1 MCSQFELKV
10 KARGLGKC
18 LPGLHVSP
26 QQIPRRPEMNPRDP
40 VLMLSAEADAYVAAT
55 ARWGLM
61 GSFLSLDPQVP
72 VLSLRGE
79 GLADMPFY
87 GKILRSKRCLV
98 PATAFFT
105 WQTPGRGES
114 RKLRLSH
121 PAGEVLLF
129 AAVFDEHPQ
138 VGTSCALVTRDVGGR
153 RLPVILNRLA
163 ASFWLADF
171 ADFPEFPAAA
181 FAEILALEAPALLS
195 EVVPEPEMSPQLA
208 FRFA

>member
-10 KARGLGKC
+10 KARGLSKC

-26 QQIPRRPEMNPRDP
+26 LQIARMPEMNPRDQ
-40 VLMLSAEADAYVAAT
+40 VLMLRAEADAYVAAT

-87 GKILRSKRCLV
+87 GKIFRSKRCLV

-105 WQTPGRGES
+105 WHTQGRSEG

-121 PAGEVLLF
+121 PAGDALLF
-129 AAVFDEHPQ
+129 AAVFDQHPQ

-181 FAEILALEAPALLS
+181 FSEILSLEAPALLS
-195 EVVPEPEMSPQLA
+195 EVVPEPEISPQLA

>member
-10 KARGLGKC
+10 KARGLGRC
-18 LPGLHVSP
+18 LPKLHVSP
-26 QQIPRRPEMNPRDP
+26 QQIPRAPEMNPRDP
-40 VLMLSAEADAYVAAT
+40 VLMLRAEADAYVAAT

-87 GKILRSKRCLV
+87 GKIFRSKRCLV
-98 PATAFFT
+98 PATAFFS
-105 WQTPGRGES
+105 WQTVGRSEH

-121 PAGEVLLF
+121 PAGEVLLL

-153 RLPVILNRLA
+153 RLPVILNRA
-163 ASFWLADF
+163 AAGFWLADF
-171 ADFPEFPAAA
+171 ADFPEFPVAE
-181 FAEILALEAPALLS
+181 FAEVLSFEAPALRS
-195 EVVPEPEMSPQLA
+195 EVMPEPEMSPQLA